1 MGSFIDRP
9 REVRSDGRERTMRA
23 TLARSISLAA
33 IPLLATPTAVSAASS
48 THQRHCIAQAVAQD
62 TNEKPSVRCYQ
73 TFGAA
78 ISAATK
84 GRVTLKNATTARAV
98 SSAELAAGS
107 ESPLTVYVLSIDYQN
122 ASFGGSTFTWTQS
135 SPCGYYQAGSMPSGW
150 NDVVS
155 SVADYSG
162 CATTLYWN
170 SNFGS
175 PIYAIGVNASVANL
189 GTFNDKTSSQKWCPA
204 YPCS

>member
-1 MGSFIDRP
+1 
-9 REVRSDGRERTMRA
+9 MRA
-23 TLARSISLAA
+23 TWIRAISLAA
-33 IPLLATPTAVSAASS
+33 ILLLATPTAVSATSATSS
-48 THQRHCIAQAVAQD
+48 THQRHCIAQAVTQG
-62 TNEKPSVRCYQ
+62 TNEQPTVRCYQ

-78 ISAATK
+78 INAATK
-84 GRVTLKNATTARAV
+84 GRVDLKNATTSRAV
-98 SSAELAAGS
+98 SSAELAGDG
-107 ESPLTVYVLSIDYQN
+107 PLTTYVLSVDYQN
-122 ASFGGSTFTWTQS
+122 SNFGGSTFTWTQS
-135 SPCGYYQAGSMPSGW
+135 SPCGYYQTGSMPSGW

-175 PIYAIGVNASVANL
+175 PIYVIGVNQSVANL
-189 GTFNDKTSSQKWCPA
+189 GTFNDKTSSQKWCPV